1 MLPIIF
7 RLGYFLFFPIHSHI
21 GFCLASMVLNICYIV
36 VLDLVIAMSMCVFRL
51 LHILLVIH
59 LLLFLAIHLQI
70 VLLILLHVSLLTPF
84 FFPATFSANIPI
96 LNPFSKSWHGFIP
109 IFRNSSLVI
118 ASLGQKSLKYFST
131 SDIGNM
137 SFPAGTG
144 VCVVNTVCDDTMS
157 LATSND
163 TCFSFIT
170 FFINSNIRNDECPSF
185 M

>member
-1 MLPIIF
+1 MSCQYGIKYLLYSCFRFGDSHEHVCIPFVTYPIGDSFAAIS
-7 RLGYFLFFPIHSHI
+7 GHTS
-21 GFCLASMVLNICYIV
+21 ANSS
-36 VLDLVIAMSMCVFRL
+36 LDTAPC
-51 LHILLVIH
+51 
-59 LLLFLAIHLQI
+59 
-70 VLLILLHVSLLTPF
+70 SLLTPF

-170 FFINSNIRNDECPSF
+170 FFINSNIKNDECPSF